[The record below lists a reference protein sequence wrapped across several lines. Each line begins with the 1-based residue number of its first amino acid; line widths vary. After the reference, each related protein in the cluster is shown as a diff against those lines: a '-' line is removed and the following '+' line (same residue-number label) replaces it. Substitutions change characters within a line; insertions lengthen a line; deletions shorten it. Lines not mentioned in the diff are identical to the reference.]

1 MNTAPS
7 SDTVVTSNRARPGWP
22 EIFAGAAT
30 YVVGLLVVSVTLP
43 LVENAAIQG
52 IVAFFISG
60 ALGLLAFAVAALI
73 RIRALRPFGFRRAA
87 PSKVLVGAG
96 LGVVAYLLG
105 VLAAII
111 YVTVTGDAENVQ
123 GSYQASAAGG
133 ALSLTLALVTGA
145 LLTPLGEEAFFR
157 GVLANALLQ
166 RYRAWIAVVV
176 SAAIF
181 ALAHGIN
188 PVLPVAFVVGVLTA
202 LLFRWSGSIWP
213 GVALHGMNNATA
225 LIVPL
230 VLGVTTG

>member
-111 YVTVTGDAENVQ
+111 YVTVTGDAENIQ

-181 ALAHGIN
+181 AVAHGIN